1 MVVSIFW
8 VGVGTGYFLGGSS
21 GGYFM
26 GGGG

>member
-8 VGVGTGYFLGGSS
+8 MGVGTGYFLGGSS
-21 GGYFM
+21 GGYFL

>member
-8 VGVGTGYFLGGSS
+8 MGVGTGYFLGGSS
-21 GGYFM
+21 GGCFL